1 MIQVPKLGTMQV
13 HHKKHKKDNNLLDG
27 VKRFFSKRLLQI
39 LIVRESRF
47 RERVSASEKKTVH
60 QIMNVNKREVRF
72 VVLFST
78 VPTGERATSL
88 PTRNYIFTPLILL
101 NPLTS
106 GRSCS

>member
-1 MIQVPKLGTMQV
+1 
-13 HHKKHKKDNNLLDG
+13 LLWNSSHNPPTKFDG